1 MFIISVVRLQ
11 LSSNLNNV
19 YIKHPVSLEQYIME
33 GSYAEAGRMLNLSG
47 SEMTEFARKRE
58 WKVMGERFVFRSEAK
73 QEEGGVPSLELAN
86 MVISYAREMDE
97 YTPHPTGGVLAGEL
111 NKDLVILENNIPVVG
126 SANLEVEIMSSNIPT
141 ISRSRECTVCTSGHK
156 NDKKMRNVQSVLAV
170 MRMIG

>member
-33 GSYAEAGRMLNLSG
+33 GSCAEAGRMLNLSG
-47 SEMTEFARKRE
+47 SEMTEFARKRD

-97 YTPHPTGGVLAGEL
+97 LHTASYWWSASRGTQQGPCHPREQHPCRWLCQPGGG
-111 NKDLVILENNIPVVG
+111 D
-126 SANLEVEIMSSNIPT
+126 
-141 ISRSRECTVCTSGHK
+141 H
-156 NDKKMRNVQSVLAV
+156 VQQHSHHLAV
-170 MRMIG
+170 TRMYSLY